1 MLRMVHIE
9 TPGHVRKR
17 SFASAGSGSADGTR
31 AAVRIRSR
39 SRTRRNGHDQDVAM
53 TTRADVPYFDVADPA
68 FSVQSDEVRAAR
80 RVGWYARTN
89 YGLAVLR
96 YDEVRTL
103 LKDRRLV
110 QGSAKWP
117 ERNGV
122 IGGAF
127 AHWWSDSL
135 LNLEGEDHHRIR
147 RLLNPAFSPK
157 LIERLAPRFQALADE
172 LVDTFA
178 EAGRCEF
185 MTQFAEPYAARVL
198 TIMLGIPESEWRTM
212 SAWSNDL
219 GLALAVTIRQDI
231 DTIHAALDGLH
242 GYAGDLIRDRMA
254 NPGDDFVSRLVLAH
268 RDDDRLSDAELRNAI
283 VLLIFAAM
291 DTTRNQLGL
300 ALHTFLQYPDQWEL
314 LAERP
319 DLGRAAVEEI
329 MRVNPTTTWVTREAA
344 VDLEFQGVHIPA
356 GTTVHLF
363 TESAGTDP
371 LAVPEP
377 AFDITAK
384 RAPHFAFGGGVHHC
398 LGHFVARSDMS
409 VALPLLARRLR
420 HPRLDGEVR
429 ALPMSGN
436 TGFVALPV
444 AFGPENR
451 SSEVL
456 S

>member
-1 MLRMVHIE
+1 
-9 TPGHVRKR
+9 
-17 SFASAGSGSADGTR
+17 
-31 AAVRIRSR
+31 
-39 SRTRRNGHDQDVAM
+39 M

-80 RVGWYARTN
+80 QVGWYARTN

-96 YDEVRTL
+96 YDEVSKL

-147 RLLNPAFSPK
+147 RLLIPAFSPK
-157 LIERLAPRFQALADE
+157 LIERFVPRFQALADE
-172 LVDTFA
+172 LVDAFA

-198 TIMLGIPESEWRTM
+198 AIMLGIPESEWRTI
-212 SAWSNDL
+212 SAWSNDI

-242 GYAGDLIRDRMA
+242 GYAEDLIRDRMA

-300 ALHTFLQYPDQWEL
+300 ALHTFLRYPDQWEL

-344 VDLEFQGVHIPA
+344 VDFEFQGVHIPA

-371 LAVPEP
+371 LALPEP

-436 TGFVALPV
+436 TGFIALPV

-451 SSEVL
+451 SPEVL